1 MSDMSDISDMSDLQ
15 VDAEIVSKIV
25 DEPAT
30 IGTNDVMVEIT
41 KIAFCQIV
49 ENFLKQNKDNSDAL
63 SIKLTPNI
71 QKFFLLLC
79 KEKPG
84 FFADVELT
92 LTKIILDDKINI
104 ADIPEIIILVT
115 KVYEIIKADKGVPQV
130 DPYELIKTLLHM
142 IFVLYIETNNIQ
154 NKALTTD
161 ILNIIDVSID
171 LIKLTAIKM
180 PTLGCFKS
188 MFK

>member
-1 MSDMSDISDMSDLQ
+1 MLFFVTS
-15 VDAEIVSKIV
+15 
-25 DEPAT
+25 
-30 IGTNDVMVEIT
+30 
-41 KIAFCQIV
+41 
-49 ENFLKQNKDNSDAL
+49 L
-63 SIKLTPNI
+63 SRKLSGPSRKET
-71 QKFFLLLC
+71 LC
-79 KEKPG
+79 L
-84 FFADVELT
+84 AS
-92 LTKIILDDKINI
+92 NH
-104 ADIPEIIILVT
+104 
-115 KVYEIIKADKGVPQV
+115 YEIIKTDKGVPQV

-171 LIKLTAIKM
+171 LIKLTAIKI

>member
-1 MSDMSDISDMSDLQ
+1 MSDISDIQ

-25 DEPAT
+25 DEKIVDKPAA
-30 IGTNDVMVEIT
+30 ISKNDVMIEIT
-41 KIAFCQIV
+41 KIAFSQLV
-49 ENFLKQNKDNSDAL
+49 ENFLNQNKDNSDAL
-63 SIKLTPNI
+63 RIKLTPNI

-115 KVYEIIKADKGVPQV
+115 KVYEIIKTDKGVPQV